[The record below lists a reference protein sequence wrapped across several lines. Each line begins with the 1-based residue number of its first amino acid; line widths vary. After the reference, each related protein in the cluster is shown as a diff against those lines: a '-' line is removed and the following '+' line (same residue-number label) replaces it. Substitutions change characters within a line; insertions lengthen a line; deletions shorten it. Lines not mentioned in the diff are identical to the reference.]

1 MPMREAW
8 RGMLVL
14 SGLLSGAAARAD
26 DGHLRYLPSDTKMV
40 LTIHANMLGDQEK
53 KNGDE
58 LIRRLYFGKLV
69 PELNAAEKMPIGI
82 VNRAVL
88 AWPHAGTLSGVIVLR
103 GKIDRKLLEKQL
115 LAAVKVSKSVTV
127 EEMGKPAVSV
137 FRRKLD
143 DSLWTELFP
152 QLASVP
158 ASLRKLVAPA
168 DVYVAALDDETLFVS
183 LAGKTQ
189 MMRAVRARPADTA
202 PRISEELTKLLRKQ
216 NPNDVAAFALLDDS
230 LNPAVQLV
238 VQERMKETFEQFE
251 HVTARVRG
259 GKQIEIVI
267 QATGKTNDLAAELAV
282 KSEEALK
289 QLRGNLAKITP
300 SEKQREVLDALFKAF
315 RVSRKDAVVTLT
327 AKLSEDDAR
336 ILLPVVEK
344 K

>member
-1 MPMREAW
+1 L
-8 RGMLVL
+8 LVL

-53 KNGDE
+53 NNGDE
-58 LIRRLYFGKLV
+58 LIRRLYFGKLA
-69 PELNAAEKMPIGI
+69 PELDASEKMPIGV

-115 LAAVKVSKSVTV
+115 LAAAKVSKSMTV
-127 EEMGKPAVSV
+127 EAMGAPAVSV

-158 ASLRKLVAPA
+158 ATLRKLVVPT
-168 DVYVAALDDETLFVS
+168 DVYVAALNDETLFVC

-189 MMRAVRARPADTA
+189 MMRAVRARAAGTA
-202 PRISEELTKLLRKQ
+202 PRISEELSKLLRKQ
-216 NPNDVAAFALLDDS
+216 NPNDVAAFAMLDDS

-238 VQERMKETFEQFE
+238 VQERVKETFEQFE
-251 HVTARVRG
+251 NVTARVRG
-259 GKQIEIVI
+259 GKQIEIII
-267 QATGKTNDLAAELAV
+267 QATGKSNDLAAELAA
-282 KSEEALK
+282 KSEQALK
-289 QLRGNLAKITP
+289 QLRGNLAKLAP
-300 SEKQREVLDALFKAF
+300 NDKQREVLDALFKSF
-315 RVSRKDAVVTLT
+315 RINRKDAVVTLA

-336 ILLPVVEK
+336 ILLPVAEK